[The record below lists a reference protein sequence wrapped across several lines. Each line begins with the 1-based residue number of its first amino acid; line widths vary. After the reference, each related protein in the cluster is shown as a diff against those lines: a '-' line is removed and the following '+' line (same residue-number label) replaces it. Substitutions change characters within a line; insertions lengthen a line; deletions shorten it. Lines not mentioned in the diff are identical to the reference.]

1 MSIRGKGDRMGQAI
15 TVARTEHTAEAL
27 REFAAK
33 SRDGAQ
39 VRRLLAIALILEGR
53 SRTEAAALSGME
65 RQTLR
70 DWVHRYNAEGIA
82 GLADLRR
89 SSGRPPFLGP
99 AQMAELKELVNQG
112 PDPETDRVVRWRCVD
127 LRGEVIERFTVTVH
141 ERTIGKWLRKLKFT
155 RMQPRPFHPKK
166 DAEAQETFKQSL
178 AGLLKYYLLSSVAA
192 TPIEIW
198 FQDEAR
204 VGQKGTLAYVW
215 AQTGSRPSMV
225 RDNRHDSAYL
235 YGAICPARGVG
246 AAIIMPAANAEGMNE
261 HLKEISTQIT
271 PGAHAALICDGAGW
285 HQMGDKLRVPENI
298 TLVPLPPYAPE
309 LNPMENVWEYL
320 RANKLCNLVW
330 DSYEAIVPAC
340 KRAWDFLIT
349 DPDRIRSIGTRDWAC
364 VSL

>member
-1 MSIRGKGDRMGQAI
+1 MGQAI
-15 TVARTEHTAEAL
+15 RITRTEHTAEAL

-53 SRTEAAALSGME
+53 RRTEAAELSGMD

-70 DWVHRYNAEGIA
+70 DWVHRYNEEGIA
-82 GLADLRR
+82 GLADVRR
-89 SSGRPPFLGP
+89 SPGRPPFLSTV
-99 AQMAELKELVNQG
+99 QMAELKALVLKG
-112 PDPETDRVVRWRCVD
+112 PDPKTDNVVRWRCLD
-127 LRGEVIERFTVTVH
+127 LRNQVAERFSVTVD
-141 ERTIGKWLRKLKFT
+141 ERTIGKWLRKLDFT
-155 RMQPRPFHPKK
+155 RLQPRPFHPKK
-166 DAEAQETFKQSL
+166 DAEAQEAFKQNL
-178 AGLLKYYLLSSVAA
+178 AGLLKYYLLSSVAD
-192 TPIEIW
+192 TPVEIW

-204 VGQKGTLAYVW
+204 IGQKGTHAYVW
-215 AQTGSRPSMV
+215 APVGSRPPMV

-246 AAIIMPAANAEGMNE
+246 AAIIMPAASAEGMNE
-261 HLKEISTQIT
+261 HLKEISTQVT

-285 HQMGDKLRVPENI
+285 HQTGEKLRVPDNI

-320 RANKLCNLVW
+320 RANKLCSLVW
-330 DSYEAIVPAC
+330 DSYETIVQAC

-349 DPDRIRSIGTRDWAC
+349 DPGRICSIGTREWAC